1 MDRFFIY
8 IHVVIG
14 LIRKVLF
21 TNYFKFNALFTVGPT
36 SVAKE
41 NFEYHF
47 PNSEK
52 NFNYSV
58 RVSFR
63 SARVSDSSA

>member
-1 MDRFFIY
+1 MDGFSIY
-8 IHVVIG
+8 IHIVIG
-14 LIRKVLF
+14 LIRMVLF
-21 TNYFKFNALFTVGPT
+21 TYFKSNALFTVGPA

-41 NFEYHF
+41 NFEYHS

-52 NFNYSV
+52 NFNDSV

-63 SARVSDSSA
+63 SAQVTDSSA